1 MSLSLKELKVVR
13 QNKEGSSSHTIIS
26 PLALQGSIVRTLD
39 SASPDVPNV
48 AIEMNIDDINVSVN
62 PVDYNEIF
70 NFLEEELPT
79 LSSSDTQSAEPK
91 GVDSDKSLSK
101 TEPATPDTTVVSSA
115 DSGGKESPSDFKLT
129 FKLIINS
136 LVLSV
141 ESDMKKAK
149 IVSIMLTSLQPSIA
163 LDPKFIK
170 IGFL

>member
-1 MSLSLKELKVVR
+1 MSLSLKELKVIR

-70 NFLEEELPT
+70 NFLEELPT
-79 LSSSDTQSAEPK
+79 LSSSDTQSAESK
-91 GVDSDKSLSK
+91 GGDSVKSLSK
-101 TEPATPDTTVVSSA
+101 TEPATPDTTVVSSV
-115 DSGGKESPSDFKLT
+115 DNKGRESPSDFKLT
-129 FKLIINS
+129 FKLLINS

-149 IVSIMLTSLQPSIA
+149 IVSVTLTSLQPSIA

>member
-1 MSLSLKELKVVR
+1 MSLSLKELKVIR

-48 AIEMNIDDINVSVN
+48 AIEMIIDDINVSVN

-70 NFLEEELPT
+70 NFLEELPT
-79 LSSSDTQSAEPK
+79 LSSSDTQSAESK

-101 TEPATPDTTVVSSA
+101 TETAIPDTTVVSSA
-115 DSGGKESPSDFKLT
+115 DSGRKESPSDFKLT

-136 LVLSV
+136 LVLTV

-149 IVSIMLTSLQPSIA
+149 IVSVTLTSLQPSIA